1 MIDSGSRGCP
11 EQESA
16 ECHFGTLGRNFFYGK
31 NKMAARYFKVKYH
44 FLTKQAKNK
53 CNTSFPC
60 DFDWAIN
67 FLYYFYD
74 LRSSSR
80 SKSQFQGQI
89 SQKIH
94 VLTNTDRN
102 ICNTSFAWY
111 FVWTCIYGII
121 VLIPGNLQGWKSF
134 PMSKTKWP
142 PDISRSNIIV
152 QQIKLGTI
160 KYLIFYEIL
169 TG

>member
-1 MIDSGSRGCP
+1 MSWAGISWVP
-11 EQESA
+11 LWHTWA
-16 ECHFGTLGRNFFYGK
+16 EFFLWQKQNGRQIFQGQIS
-31 NKMAARYFKVKYH
+31 
-44 FLTKQAKNK
+44 FLTKQARNK

-60 DFDWAIN
+60 DFDWAIH

-94 VLTNTDRN
+94 FLTNTDRN

-142 PDISRSNIIV
+142 PDISRSNIIF
-152 QQIKLGTI
+152 QQMKLGTI
-160 KYLIFYEIL
+160 KYLIFYVIL
-169 TG
+169 TE